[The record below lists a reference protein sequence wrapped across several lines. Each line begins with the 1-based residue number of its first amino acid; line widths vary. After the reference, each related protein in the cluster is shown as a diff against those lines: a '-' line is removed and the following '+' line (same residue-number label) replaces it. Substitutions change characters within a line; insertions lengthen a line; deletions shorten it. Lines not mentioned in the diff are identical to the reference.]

1 MFPQMK
7 NLLMETKLEY
17 ILTNSYKAEM
27 ISYLKSHPE
36 DFDEVIQLAIAD
48 KQPYSWRAAWLL
60 WSCMDKND
68 ARVVQYIE
76 KIIDTLPSKYDNQL
90 RELLVILQRME
101 LSDVYEGKLFDICV
115 NVWEKIGK
123 QPSVRHNAFKLMIKI
138 IKNHPELSKEMAFL
152 TESQYMDSLSDAVK
166 KSVFRMIA
174 GLKV

>member
-1 MFPQMK
+1 
-7 NLLMETKLEY
+7 
-17 ILTNSYKAEM
+17 
-27 ISYLKSHPE
+27 
-36 DFDEVIQLAIAD
+36 
-48 KQPYSWRAAWLL
+48 
-60 WSCMDKND
+60 
-68 ARVVQYIE
+68 
-76 KIIDTLPSKYDNQL
+76 
-90 RELLVILQRME
+90 ME